1 MTDFHYAN
9 GAQFIAKDD
18 MIVRW
23 LRQGNGP
30 FEPVTTHWLFDKLD
44 EREGLY
50 LDVGAS
56 TGWFAVPVGMRGREA
71 VAVECNARVLKR
83 LRENLDLNDV
93 EAEVH
98 AVAASDREG
107 EAVFRHNPAWP
118 LTSGGS
124 LEPNIGGHRAS
135 ETVRVATLDSIV
147 GERKVALL
155 KMDVEG
161 HEIAALDGARRL
173 IERDKPFM
181 ILEANTSAHE
191 DTLAA
196 FLDGMGYTYV
206 KADER
211 NLLCSPRS

>member
-23 LRQGNGP
+23 LRQGHGP
-30 FEPVTTHWLFDKLD
+30 FEPVTTQWLFDRLD

-56 TGWFAVPVGMRGREA
+56 TGWFAVPVGMRGREV

-83 LRENLDLNDV
+83 LRENLDLNEV

-98 AVAASDREG
+98 AVAATDREG
-107 EAVFRHNPAWP
+107 EVTFTYNPSWP

-124 LEPNIGGHRAS
+124 LEPMVRGNRAS
-135 ETVRVATLDSIV
+135 ETVRAATLDSLI
-147 GERKVALL
+147 GDRKVAVL

-173 IERDKPFM
+173 IARDRPFM
-181 ILEANTSAHE
+181 VLEANTTAHE
-191 DTLAA
+191 GVLAV
-196 FLDGMGYTYV
+196 FLWEVGYTYV